1 MRHVDA
7 FPRHPRSRSVIAM
20 ALSDREVAACEVI
33 AAALR
38 DVEAH
43 RRPDVVQAAI
53 GLLRGHAVP
62 HLVRRED
69 TTAPIGPPIRR
80 R

>member
-1 MRHVDA
+1 
-7 FPRHPRSRSVIAM
+7 M

-38 DVEAH
+38 EIEPH

-53 GLLRGHAVP
+53 GLLHGHAVP
-62 HLVRRED
+62 RAVRRDD
-69 TTAPIGPPIRR
+69 TTAPLGHPRR
-80 R
+80 RG

>member
-1 MRHVDA
+1 
-7 FPRHPRSRSVIAM
+7 M

-38 DVEAH
+38 DIDPH

-53 GLLRGHAVP
+53 SLLHGHAVP
-62 HLVRRED
+62 LRARAKES
-69 TTAPIGPPIRR
+69 TAPIGRPARR
-80 R
+80 RR

>member
-1 MRHVDA
+1 M
-7 FPRHPRSRSVIAM
+7 P
-20 ALSDREVAACEVI
+20 LSDREVAACETI

-38 DVEAH
+38 DIEAH

-53 GLLRGHAVP
+53 SLLHGHAIP
-62 HLVRRED
+62 QGVRRED
-69 TTAPIGPPIRR
+69 TTAPLGHPARR